1 MVIFPIFQIIDCENN
16 SCNFAIRNSNNIL
29 YYEEFIQKSAD
40 GRSAD
45 IVRLHAK
52 I

>member
-29 YYEEFIQKSAD
+29 YYEEFIQKSID
-40 GRSAD
+40 GSSVDA
-45 IVRLHAK
+45 VRLFE
-52 I
+52 

>member
-1 MVIFPIFQIIDCENN
+1 MVIFPIFQIIDCENK

-52 I
+52 R